1 MRPILF
7 SCSGSTAD
15 LITLAALRASDA
27 DIRCIVQTPGE
38 RTRVDFPGKA
48 AELFGGEV
56 PWLQVNVPPLRSFF
70 GPGGGKAAAGEAQSL
85 SRVLSW
91 FAAAADG
98 GAVLVSTARLTLPAI
113 FFLSDPAH
121 AAKLSGVAVL
131 GGSIYGGDSTPT
143 AEANIYADPEA
154 AEIVL
159 ARAKNV
165 TLLPLETAK
174 QCCVP
179 AELFPDL
186 LPHAAQTEQT
196 DAAGLGLLLSLE
208 QPQAATCAQYRV
220 RVELESA
227 PSRGCTVCDVLCR
240 DKTQPLHTF
249 VTALDEAAFSALAR
263 RASRVWQQ
271 GGISDDKA

>member
-27 DIRCIVQTPGE
+27 DIHCIVQTPGE
-38 RTRVDFPGKA
+38 ESRADFPGKA

-70 GPGGGKAAAGEAQSL
+70 VPGGGLTAAGETQSL
-85 SRVLSW
+85 SRVLSR
-91 FAAAADG
+91 FAAAANR
-98 GAVLVSTARLTLPAI
+98 GAALLSTARLTLPAI
-113 FFLSDPAH
+113 FFLSDPER
-121 AAKLSGVAVL
+121 AAKLSDVAVL

-143 AEANIYADPEA
+143 AEKNIYADPEA

-174 QCCVP
+174 QCGVQ
-179 AELFPDL
+179 AGLFPDL

-196 DAAGLGLLLSLE
+196 DAAALGLLLSLE
-208 QPQAATCAQYRV
+208 QPQAATRERYRV
-220 RVELESA
+220 RVELEST

-249 VTALDEAAFSALAR
+249 VTALDETAFSETVH
-263 RASRVWQQ
+263 RAGRIWQQ
-271 GGISDDKA
+271 GGISDDEA

>member
-1 MRPILF
+1 M
-7 SCSGSTAD
+7 
-15 LITLAALRASDA
+15 
-27 DIRCIVQTPGE
+27 
-38 RTRVDFPGKA
+38 DFPGKA

-70 GPGGGKAAAGEAQSL
+70 GPGGGKAAAGEAANL
-85 SRVLSW
+85 SRALSW
-91 FAAAADG
+91 IAAAADG
-98 GAVLVSTARLTLPAI
+98 GAVLVSTARLTLPAL

-121 AAKLSGVAVL
+121 AARLSGVAVL

-143 AEANIYADPEA
+143 AEANIYADPES
-154 AEIVL
+154 AEIVF

-174 QCCVP
+174 QCGVQ
-179 AELFPDL
+179 AGLFPDL

-196 DAAGLGLLLSLE
+196 DAAGLGLLLSLK

-227 PSRGCTVCDVLCR
+227 PSIGCTVCDVLCR

-263 RASRVWQQ
+263 RATRVWQQ